1 MNNKK
6 VKSKYALGY
15 NYAQNVD
22 TSDMPDNIHYF
33 LVLPLS
39 ASRAKY

>member
-6 VKSKYALGY
+6 PKDKYPLGY

-22 TSDMPDNIHYF
+22 TSDMPDSIHYF

-39 ASRAKY
+39 ASAAKY